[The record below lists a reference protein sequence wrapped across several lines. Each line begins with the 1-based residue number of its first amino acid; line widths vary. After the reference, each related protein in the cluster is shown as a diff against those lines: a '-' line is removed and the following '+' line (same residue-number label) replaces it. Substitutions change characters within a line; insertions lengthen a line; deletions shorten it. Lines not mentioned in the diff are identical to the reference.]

1 MNPRWVHVKIQ
12 NLSPSRFTLRPINP
26 FNPLTLFQISQI
38 DISIS
43 AVTIGRQVGELKEKG
58 RIRQEEMERLANRS
72 ENPEVVSFKTMGS
85 K

>member
-1 MNPRWVHVKIQ
+1 
-12 NLSPSRFTLRPINP
+12 L
-26 FNPLTLFQISQI
+26 QI
-38 DISIS
+38 DISIP